1 MGKSHP
7 RGVKAPLRNDLS
19 SHIEAHPYEELA
31 NGFDHIPSHSSMGN
45 ASKQSHSNSSGARTR
60 DGEDN
65 SKKYLDSKKSGDFIP
80 KTPRNFISKDE
91 NDEGILSAKY
101 RDRAAERRKQNNNA
115 SNATHESSSFDGP
128 SSINTQSS
136 LLNFDFNSQDSNQ
149 NPATEN
155 STNHL
160 VEYEQSKYLGGDFE
174 HSHLVKGLD
183 FLLLAKNRK
192 LKSIENS
199 SEFDA
204 ELENISTSA
213 FASNHAE
220 EKESD
225 FQLKISNSLK
235 KLSFKNKISSNLKNS
250 RFDEFVANVAQ
261 NDLFLPLRFYYSFDS
276 LDTIHNNTYGSSGLG
291 IIGPFAIPNTVIRS
305 QSDVKALHSSSNIS
319 SQANSSAF
327 ERLVLNKVASSFK
340 SRKQSRSKSSTMPN
354 NRKLTSTSTINDL
367 NSCPIAKSSDTA
379 TTARP
384 DPAIESDEDIFADA
398 GRDYVAIP
406 SKPDI
411 KNINQPRPIQTFS
424 YGPNLKT
431 VASSNDVLDQK
442 EELSNAEYGDV
453 IGPYPMDFYS
463 LNDVGENADEAIVSS
478 NYPDMYYENTIDENN
493 DFVTTDYPDM
503 YNENQ
508 NSESEDAVTGYYP
521 LESHDDS
528 PPINDNSQANAPFNN
543 YFPEDTKNSSNNHE
557 NESVKLKRH
566 PLPEIPP
573 DNLDQYSDGA
583 ESETFLDLNEI
594 ALSKN
599 KGLTRLSVDD
609 SLTGGYDDYMEDHS
623 SGDDDFDEEE
633 ENSEQSGTNANAQS
647 ISHKINDSSKSQQ
660 MDVGS
665 VSKFKKTQL
674 TKFDFDSI
682 EEWQQYKDNQ
692 VQLPK
697 AAFQF
702 GIKSKDSKLNS
713 KNKSASKIRSINKR
727 NHAISSAASKDS
739 SSNAIESKKKAKLD
753 RDWQATKNYMSDK
766 YGGSYFD

>member
-1 MGKSHP
+1 M
-7 RGVKAPLRNDLS
+7 PLYSLTQDDFRKLLS
-19 SHIEAHPYEELA
+19 TPMVA
-31 NGFDHIPSHSSMGN
+31 
-45 ASKQSHSNSSGARTR
+45 R
-60 DGEDN
+60 DGED
-65 SKKYLDSKKSGDFIP
+65 SSQKYLDNKKRGDFIP
-80 KTPRNFISKDE
+80 KTPRNFISKDGNSKYDSNEFSKPKPRKPKSSKGE

-115 SNATHESSSFDGP
+115 INAEHDSSTFDSS

-136 LLNFDFNSQDSNQ
+136 LLNIDFNSQDSNQ
-149 NPATEN
+149 NPATDN
-155 STNHL
+155 SSNHL

-174 HSHLVKGLD
+174 HTHLVKGLD
-183 FLLLAKNRK
+183 YLLLAKNRK
-192 LKSIENS
+192 LKNIENS
-199 SEFDA
+199 SELDA
-204 ELENISTSA
+204 QLENISTSSLA
-213 FASNHAE
+213 NNHAE
-220 EKESD
+220 EKESE

-235 KLSFKNKISSNLKNS
+235 KLSFKNKISSNLKSS
-250 RFDEFVANVAQ
+250 RFDDFVANVPQ

-276 LDTIHNNTYGSSGLG
+276 LDTTHNNTYGPSSLG
-291 IIGPFAIPNTVIRS
+291 TIGPFAIPNTVIRS
-305 QSDVKALHSSSNIS
+305 QSDVKALHSTSNS
-319 SQANSSAF
+319 YSQANSSAF

-340 SRKQSRSKSSTMPN
+340 LRKQARSKSSTIPN
-354 NRKLTSTSTINDL
+354 NRKFTSTSEINDL
-367 NSCPIAKSSDTA
+367 NSCPITKSSDT

-411 KNINQPRPIQTFS
+411 KKIEQPHPTQNFS
-424 YGPNLKT
+424 YGPNPKND
-431 VASSNDVLDQK
+431 ASSDDVLSQK
-442 EELSNAEYGDV
+442 EELTNDEYGDV
-453 IGPYPMDFYS
+453 IGPYPMDSYYS
-463 LNDVGENADEAIVSS
+463 NDGDGNAEEALVSS
-478 NYPDMYYENTIDENN
+478 NYPDMYYDNSIDENN
-493 DFVTTDYPDM
+493 DFVTTDYPDV

-521 LESHDDS
+521 LESYDDS
-528 PPINDNSQANAPFNN
+528 PPRNDNSQAKAPINN
-543 YFPEDTKNSSNNHE
+543 YFPEDSNNTTNNHE
-557 NESVKLKRH
+557 NESVISKHH
-566 PLPEIPP
+566 PLPEMPP
-573 DNLDQYSDGA
+573 DSLDQYSDGA

-599 KGLTRLSVDD
+599 RGLVRLSVDD

-623 SGDDDFDEEE
+623 SGDENFDEE
-633 ENSEQSGTNANAQS
+633 ENSEQSGTNANTQS
-647 ISHKINDSSKSQQ
+647 SLHKINDSSKSQQ

-727 NHAISSAASKDS
+727 NHAISSAGSKDS
-739 SSNAIESKKKAKLD
+739 NSNVKESKKKAKLD
-753 RDWQATKNYMSDK
+753 RDWQATKNYMSEK
-766 YGGSYFD
+766 YGGSYFE